1 MKKFKIIIFT
11 FLFILIF
18 SLFSFCSADDTS
30 TLDIYSPSAILI
42 ESSTGK
48 IIYEKNANEK
58 MYPASTTKIMT
69 AILTL
74 ENCNLTDTAIVSKN
88 AVESIPYG
96 YATAYLKVGE
106 ELTIYQLLN
115 VLLIASANDAAIVL
129 AEHVAGSVESF
140 CSMMNTK
147 AQELGCL
154 NTNFVN
160 ANGIHDENHYSTA
173 YDLALIGN
181 YAMENET
188 FRDIV
193 KTRSY
198 TLPATNK
205 WTQNN
210 RYFSNTNELLIK
222 DTRDAVD
229 NYYYEYCN
237 GIKTGYT
244 NAAKECIVAS
254 IKKDDLEFIVV
265 TLGSDKTDNG
275 LSQRYLDCKTLFNY
289 AIQNYSTYK
298 LNDANSVLKQI
309 DILNATKDTKTLDVI
324 IQDKINIL
332 ISNSTDISSVSPKVD
347 MNFALIA
354 PIKQNSVIGKITYTI
369 DGFEYS
375 SNLLAGSDV
384 VESESFTLFFRILL
398 IIVVLF
404 LLYNIF
410 HSKKK
415 RYKYK

>member
-1 MKKFKIIIFT
+1 MKKFKILIFT
-11 FLFILIF
+11 FLFTLIF
-18 SLFSFCSADDTS
+18 SLFSFCFADETS
-30 TLDIYSPSAILI
+30 SLNVYSPSAILI
-42 ESSTGK
+42 EASTGK
-48 IIYEKNANEK
+48 IVYEKSAYEK

-74 ENCNLTDTAIVSKN
+74 ENCSLTDTTIVSTN
-88 AVESIPYG
+88 AVQSIPYS
-96 YATAYLKVGE
+96 YSTAYLQIGE

-115 VLLIASANDAAIVL
+115 VLLIASANDAANVL

-160 ANGIHDENHYSTA
+160 ANGIHNENHYSTA
-173 YDLALIGN
+173 YDLALIAR
-181 YAMENET
+181 YAMQNET
-188 FRDIV
+188 FRSIV
-193 KTRSY
+193 ATKNY

-210 RYFSNTNELLIK
+210 RYFKNTNELLIP
-222 DTRDAVD
+222 DSRDAVD

-254 IKKDDLEFIVV
+254 VKKDNLEFIVV

-289 AIQNYSTYK
+289 AFSNYSTHK
-298 LNDANSVLKQI
+298 MNDANSILKQI
-309 DILNATKDTKTLDVI
+309 DILNATKETKTLDVI
-324 IQDKINIL
+324 VQDEINVL
-332 ISNSTDISSVSPKVD
+332 VSNSTDISSISPKVD
-347 MNFALIA
+347 IDLALIA
-354 PIKQNSVIGKITYTI
+354 PIKKNSVIGKITYNI
-369 DGFEYS
+369 DGTEYS
-375 SNLLAGSDV
+375 SNLLAGADV
-384 VESESFTLFFRILL
+384 MESETFNLFFRILL
-398 IIVVLF
+398 AFLVIFIISTILRT
-404 LLYNIF
+404 
-410 HSKKK
+410 KKK
-415 RYKYK
+415 